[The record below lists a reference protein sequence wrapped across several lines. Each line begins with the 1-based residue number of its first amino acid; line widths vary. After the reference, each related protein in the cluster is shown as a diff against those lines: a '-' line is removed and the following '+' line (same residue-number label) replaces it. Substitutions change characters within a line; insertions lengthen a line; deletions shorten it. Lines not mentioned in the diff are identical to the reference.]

1 MAGALDGIRVVDLSR
16 VLAGPWATQIL
27 ADLGAEVIKIER
39 PGTGDDTRGWGPPF
53 LKDEHGQD
61 AVAAYFLMANRN
73 KKSIAVDLA
82 TQDGQD
88 LVRNLIAQSDV
99 VVENYKVGGLDK
111 YGLDYAAIRKL
122 HPGIVYCSITGFGHT
137 GPYAPKAGYDLLA
150 QAMGGLMSVTG
161 NPTGTSGDEPMKVGV
176 GVSDLFTGV
185 YAAVAVLAALRHREK
200 TGQGQHIDLALLDTT
215 IAMMSNMAQNYL
227 VSGQVPSRIGNT
239 HINIGPFGAFAVA
252 DGHIIVTAGNDG
264 QFKRLCHVLGA
275 PALADDARFRT
286 NAARVTHRAEANAA
300 LKPLFAQRRQTEL
313 LAALDAATVPASPI
327 YTVDQVFA
335 DPQVKARGVVVRTEP
350 GQGYQTDLVRD
361 PIVMSETRLDR
372 IMAPPRLGEHTR
384 EVLTRY
390 LSLAPAAIDELIK
403 RGIVGEIKSTP

>member
-1 MAGALDGIRVVDLSR
+1 
-16 VLAGPWATQIL
+16 VLAGPWCTQIL

-53 LKDEHGQD
+53 LKGSDGRDE
-61 AVAAYFLMANRN
+61 VAAYYLMANRN

-82 TQDGQD
+82 TKDGQD
-88 LVRNLIAQSDV
+88 LVRNLVAQSDV

-111 YGLDYAAIRKL
+111 YGLDYASIKKL

-150 QAMGGLMSVTG
+150 QAMSGLMSVTG
-161 NPTGTSGDEPMKVGV
+161 NPAGTPGDEPMKVGV

-185 YAAVAVLAALRHREK
+185 YAAVGVLAALRHREK

-227 VSGQVPSRIGNT
+227 VSGQAPSRIGNT
-239 HINIGPFGAFAVA
+239 HINIVPFGAFAVA
-252 DGHIIVTAGNDG
+252 DGHIIVTVGNDG
-264 QFKRLCHVLGA
+264 QFRRLCRAVGA
-275 PALADDARFRT
+275 PDLADDPRFRT

-300 LKPLFAQRRQTEL
+300 LKPLFAARRQHEI

-335 DPQVKARGVVVRTEP
+335 DPQVKARGVVRHTEP
-350 GQGYQTDLVRD
+350 GGGHQTDVVRN
-361 PIVMSETRLDR
+361 PIVMSETH
-372 IMAPPRLGEHTR
+372 IAHVHAPPKLGEHTR
-384 EVLTRY
+384 EVLARR
-390 LSLAPAAIDELIK
+390 LSLSADAIDDLVA
-403 RGIVGEIKSTP
+403 RGVVGELKGHP